1 MDLLRLDRLARI
13 RAEAAARL
21 EYLTGMAVDTADD
34 LERLTHTKAVAE
46 ARAEYQV
53 AEQNYQRATSTL
65 SDADLRALKSGA
77 YHNSS
82 LVLRPNS
89 GRADHENA
97 LLPLLSP
104 PHQGTW
110 PV

>member
-1 MDLLRLDRLARI
+1 MDLLNLDRIARI

-65 SDADLRALKSGA
+65 SDADLRALMRKERVA
-77 YHNSS
+77 
-82 LVLRPNS
+82 
-89 GRADHENA
+89 
-97 LLPLLSP
+97 
-104 PHQGTW
+104 
-110 PV
+110 